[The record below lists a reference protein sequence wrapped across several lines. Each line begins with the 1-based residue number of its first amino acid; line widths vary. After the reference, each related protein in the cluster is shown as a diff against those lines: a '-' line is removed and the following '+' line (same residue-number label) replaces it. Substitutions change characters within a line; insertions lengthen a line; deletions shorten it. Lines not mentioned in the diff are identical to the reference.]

1 MSLLLALVAHAQEPS
16 VEAELAAKAAAAAL
30 TPAAAAVDWDAA
42 NRAIDRS
49 RLRASNIKFG
59 ISADTMALPVLLP
72 SDPTLAAS
80 ASYLRGDG
88 WMVVNLSDADKQI
101 VIHATTAGFV
111 APADIAA
118 ALRRR
123 PSFESTVVDGIRS
136 ITFTRYG
143 VYYAIDVECRV
154 PPRTES
160 SGSPCMND
168 DQARALWNDLET
180 VGGRP

>member
-1 MSLLLALVAHAQEPS
+1 MPLLLALLALAQEPT

-30 TPAAAAVDWDAA
+30 TPAPAAVDWDAA

-59 ISADTMALPVLLP
+59 IAADTMALPVLLP
-72 SDPTLAAS
+72 SDPTLAAT

-88 WMVVNLSDADKQI
+88 WMVVNLSDAEKLI
-101 VIHATTAGFV
+101 SIHVTTAGFAAPTEV
-111 APADIAA
+111 AAT
-118 ALRRR
+118 LRRR

-168 DQARALWNDLET
+168 DQARAWWNGLET